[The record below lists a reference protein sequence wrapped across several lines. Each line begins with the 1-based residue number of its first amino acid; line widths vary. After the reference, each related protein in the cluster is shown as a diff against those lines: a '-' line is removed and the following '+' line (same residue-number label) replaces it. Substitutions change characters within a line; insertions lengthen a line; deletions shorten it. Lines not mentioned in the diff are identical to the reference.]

1 MIANVSD
8 GKRRM
13 HTVVAVFALP
23 VLVALAVLQR
33 SSKAESKTRDFVA
46 IVIIASLVAF
56 GTW

>member
-1 MIANVSD
+1 
-8 GKRRM
+8 M
-13 HTVVAVFALP
+13 HTVVAAFALA

-33 SSKAESKTRDFVA
+33 SSKAENKTRDFVT

>member
-1 MIANVSD
+1 
-8 GKRRM
+8 M

-23 VLVALAVLQR
+23 VFVALAVLQR